1 MVRTPSDFL
10 LAPQVRRGDAP
21 RGLFSDDEMRM
32 QRAHFAA
39 QPALAPTPLHT
50 APALAQQL
58 GVGALWLKDETSRFG
73 LPAFK
78 GLGAGFAIAR
88 LRAEGRIPEGSM
100 LVCASEGNHGRAVAR
115 AAREQ
120 GLGCRV
126 YVGARVAVARADAI
140 ASEGATV
147 VRVAGTY
154 DDAVRAAASDAELNG
169 WMVVSD
175 TAWAGYSKIPHL
187 IMLGYTRLMD
197 ECSAVWGGS
206 PPDVV
211 LVQGGVGGLAAAVG
225 SWWAARD
232 GAARPRLVCVE
243 PRNAP
248 CLLESARAG
257 HPVSVVGLLDTIMG
271 GLRCGEVSPPAYA
284 AIAEIFDA
292 FLAIDDEWARVAMR
306 LLAHAAASDPY
317 IRCGPSGAAGVGAL
331 LALREEPALNPVCD
345 ALGLGTDT
353 TVLAIITEGVTEP
366 DLFDTVLST

>member
-1 MVRTPSDFL
+1 VSAPSDVL
-10 LAPQVRRGDAP
+10 LAPHVRAGDAP
-21 RGLFSDDEMRM
+21 RGLFSDAEWRA
-32 QRAHFAA
+32 QREYFAA
-39 QPALAPTPLHT
+39 RPTLAPTPLRA
-50 APALAQQL
+50 APALARRL
-58 GVGALWLKDETSRFG
+58 GLGGLWLKDETSRFD

-88 LRAEGRIPEGSM
+88 LRAEGRLPVGTT

-120 GLGCRV
+120 GLACRV
-126 YVGARVAVARADAI
+126 YVGARVAAARAEAI

-147 VRVAGTY
+147 VRVEGTY
-154 DDAVRAAASDAELNG
+154 DDAVRVAAFDAEREG
-169 WMVVSD
+169 WTVISD
-175 TAWAGYSKIPHL
+175 TAWPGYLEVPHL

-197 ECSAVWGGS
+197 ECAAQWGTS

-211 LVQGGVGGLAAAVG
+211 VVQGGVGGLAAAVG

-232 GAARPRLVCVE
+232 GATRPRLVCVE

-257 HPVSVVGLLDTIMG
+257 HPVPVVGPLDTIMG

-284 AIAEIFDA
+284 AVAEIYDA
-292 FLAIDDEWARVAMR
+292 FLAIDDEWVRAAMR
-306 LLAHAAASDPY
+306 LLARPADSDPC

-331 LALREEPALNPVCD
+331 LALREEPALLPVCD
-345 ALGLGTDT
+345 ALGLGPGT
-353 TVLAIITEGVTEP
+353 TVLALITEGVTEP
-366 DLFDTVLST
+366 HLFDEVLAE